1 MEFPA
6 WEETTPI
13 EQPTLAQPVTPTEV
27 EQGAGEAL
35 PSWENTQTLELTP
48 SEKVIGGLEAFGR
61 GLVSRPVVAAAE
73 RVFGVSPEE
82 AKRREAGLGG
92 VGTALELTGLA
103 GPALATLGAAGAARL
118 GVGAAAKAIAP
129 LTTLGEFTQAG
140 LLTKAGQAAV
150 KGLGVKGAVAAPA
163 VAMGIENALFA
174 VADETAKAIEGNPN
188 NAQKALYN
196 VALSGALGTVAGG
209 AVGKVGDLW
218 KTKYGPKY
226 KGFFSDLTGRLK
238 DHQRGAV
245 AAADAVG
252 AELQSVVDNADDM
265 LGSLAGAKGLKQQE
279 IQKILPAETT
289 AEMIASSDSVL
300 QKTDELLSLA
310 KTDPVLSTAS
320 QTKIRGL
327 EAAAEQLA
335 GELSNPN
342 ITPFERWSS
351 LNKYKQTLDRLKIW
365 ESGQDE
371 AVRLVREARTM
382 TKKAL
387 EDSKAWGLAGQRQ
400 AEINKAV
407 SKWKENFKY
416 VKSLIG
422 NQVGGKNGYY
432 VINPDKINTI
442 INQAKKGKA
451 AFKQNV
457 LSDFLD
463 ATEQL
468 FKTADDVNTRLGL
481 SVDYSSPQLTAS
493 RAVTEKLTPGM
504 KAADLIYDQAINTA
518 ATGAGGY
525 VGYKAGKMTGLPGGE
540 WAGALFGSQ
549 ALEPII
555 KKVLPV
561 LIKPMTGVGATA
573 NSVRAASQ
581 LINAVANGENLSKLA
596 ADSLFLKD
604 KAMPFKQVAQ
614 SDLDKIDK
622 KAREVQSNP
631 ESLLELNDD
640 LNQVLP
646 NQGFT
651 LANASMT
658 ALSYINSKRP
668 GPKKNGLLDKEI
680 PPSPQQMAN
689 FRRTL
694 EVAENPLVIMK
705 RIKDGTLRSSDVVD
719 LKNMYPNL
727 YDDMLEKMFDGMVK
741 HTTKGQRVPYKVQKY
756 LSLYAGKP
764 LEMGL
769 TPQSIQ
775 AAQATY
781 QPQAEPQGQELP
793 QMAPKSSRKSQ
804 LPKQTQTDQ
813 QRRILKE

>member
-1 MEFPA
+1 LKRQEVAKLLPEVADTAIKEQANKALFDTDQYLKKIAADPKTFGGRGA
-6 WEETTPI
+6 GIIEEAG
-13 EQPTLAQPVTPTEV
+13 ERLAGTLADPNAT
-27 EQGAGEAL
+27 AADLFFAL
-35 PSWENTQTLELTP
+35 DDFKQQIGPLGKFDPRFMGQA
-48 SEKVIGGLEAFGR
+48 EK
-61 GLVSRPVVAAAE
+61 P
-73 RVFGVSPEE
+73 
-82 AKRREAGLGG
+82 
-92 VGTALELTGLA
+92 
-103 GPALATLGAAGAARL
+103 AAGAINDL
-118 GVGAAAKAIAP
+118 YGLIKENLENESVWGMAAKR
-129 LTTLGEFTQAG
+129 
-140 LLTKAGQAAV
+140 
-150 KGLGVKGAVAAPA
+150 
-163 VAMGIENALFA
+163 
-174 VADETAKAIEGNPN
+174 
-188 NAQKALYN
+188 QK
-196 VALSGALGTVAGG
+196 
-209 AVGKVGDLW
+209 
-218 KTKYGPKY
+218 
-226 KGFFSDLTGRLK
+226 
-238 DHQRGAV
+238 
-245 AAADAVG
+245 
-252 AELQSVVDNADDM
+252 
-265 LGSLAGAKGLKQQE
+265 
-279 IQKILPAETT
+279 
-289 AEMIASSDSVL
+289 
-300 QKTDELLSLA
+300 
-310 KTDPVLSTAS
+310 
-320 QTKIRGL
+320 
-327 EAAAEQLA
+327 
-335 GELSNPN
+335 
-342 ITPFERWSS
+342 
-351 LNKYKQTLDRLKIW
+351 
-365 ESGQDE
+365 
-371 AVRLVREARTM
+371 
-382 TKKAL
+382 
-387 EDSKAWGLAGQRQ
+387 
-400 AEINKAV
+400 EINKAASEFFRSIKDLKSV
-407 SKWKENFKY
+407 AMSK
-416 VKSLIG
+416 G
-422 NQVGGKNGYY
+422 PGGEWI
-432 VINPDKINTI
+432 VNPDKLNTL

-451 AFKQNV
+451 EIKQNV
-457 LSDFLD
+457 LNNFLD
-463 ATEQL
+463 
-468 FKTADDVNTRLGL
+468 
-481 SVDYSSPQLTAS
+481 SVENLYDTIDKIDSKFGVASSMERPTMTAS
-493 RAVTEKLTPGM
+493 RAITEKLTPGM
-504 KAADLIYDQAINTA
+504 KAADLVYGQAINTA

-525 VGYKAGKMTGLPGGE
+525 IGYKAGKMTGLPGGE

-573 NSVRAASQ
+573 TSVRAASQ

-631 ESLLELNDD
+631 ESLLDFNDD
-640 LNQVLP
+640 LNQMLP
-646 NQGFT
+646 NQGFA
-651 LANASMT
+651 LANATMT

-694 EVAENPLVIMK
+694 EIAENPLVIMK

-781 QPQAEPQGQELP
+781 QPQAEPQAQELP